1 MPAWTVTVIDRKDK
15 TKAPQEM
22 RVDEPALTTPKKVQ
36 AFANAKWKHLRFVKA
51 EPVAA
56 DPEQK

>member
-15 TKAPQEM
+15 TKTPQEM
-22 RVDEPALTTPKKVQ
+22 RVEEDALTTLKKVK
-36 AFANAKWKHLRFVKA
+36 AFAKVKWKHLRFVKA

-56 DPEQK
+56 AEPE